1 MPPLPEPTRFAP
13 RAACFARTAT
23 RHGRPTG
30 RTRGLVRAPDRRPM
44 AVAIGLALLGLGSG
58 LALGSG
64 SAQAQSA
71 WPTRPLRMIVPYT
84 PGGSTDL
91 LARAV
96 GTRLGEAIGQ
106 PVVFDNRPGAN
117 TIVGFEL
124 QARSSPDGY
133 TVLAGGFNGLV
144 LNPLLYRK
152 LPYDVDRDL
161 APVGMIG
168 VSPLMVVVHPSL
180 PIRSVRELVEYARA
194 NPGKLDFQSSGNGNI
209 THVSVEL
216 FMAMTGTR
224 MQHVAFK
231 GGSAGVPDLLSGAVP
246 LKFDVPISAL
256 PHVKAGKLRAIAV
269 TSARRLSIVPE
280 LPTVAESGLAG
291 YEAATWFSIVT
302 RAGTPPAIVERLSRE
317 TRRIVEQPALREQFA
332 QQAIELVGST
342 PSELEARVRRDRARW
357 TDVIRKAGISLD
369 P

>member
-1 MPPLPEPTRFAP
+1 MPHAR
-13 RAACFARTAT
+13 RATS
-23 RHGRPTG
+23 
-30 RTRGLVRAPDRRPM
+30 RRPDLPGNARAIPVLAAASAALVGGG
-44 AVAIGLALLGLGSG
+44 AVHCAAVLAAAGF
-58 LALGSG
+58 AFAAT
-64 SAQAQSA
+64 SAVHAQPT
-71 WPTRPLRMIVPYT
+71 WPARPLRMLIPYT

-96 GTRLGEAIGQ
+96 GTRLGEGIGQ

-124 QARSSPDGY
+124 QARAAPDGY

-144 LNPLLYRK
+144 LNPLLYRR

-180 PIRSVRELVEYARA
+180 PIRSVRDLIDYARA
-194 NPGKLDFQSSGNGNI
+194 NPGRLDFQSSGNGNI

-216 FMAMTGTR
+216 FMSMTGTR

-269 TSARRLSIVPE
+269 TSARRLSIAPE
-280 LPTVAESGLAG
+280 LPTIAESGLAG
-291 YEAATWFSIVT
+291 YEAATWFSLVT
-302 RAGTPPAIVERLSRE
+302 RAGTPTAIVDRLSRE
-317 TRRIVEQPALREQFA
+317 TRRIVEQPELREQFA
-332 QQAIELVGST
+332 QQAIELVGSS
-342 PSELEARVRRDRARW
+342 PVELQERVRCDRARW
-357 TDVIRKAGISLD
+357 TDVIRKAGIALE

>member
-1 MPPLPEPTRFAP
+1 MPLASRAMWRRSETP
-13 RAACFARTAT
+13 RAACATDAPSVKAPPARSAPPIA
-23 RHGRPTG
+23 RAVTG
-30 RTRGLVRAPDRRPM
+30 A
-44 AVAIGLALLGLGSG
+44 GLALMVAGT
-58 LALGSG
+58 AC
-64 SAQAQSA
+64 AQPT
-71 WPTRPLRMIVPYT
+71 WPSRPLRLLIPYT

-96 GTRLGEAIGQ
+96 GTRLGEGLGQ

-124 QARSSPDGY
+124 QARSAPDGY

-144 LNPLLYRK
+144 LNPLLYRR
-152 LPYDVDRDL
+152 LPYDVDRDF
-161 APVGMIG
+161 APIGMIG
-168 VSPLMVVVHPSL
+168 ISPLMIVVHPSL
-180 PIRSVRELVEYARA
+180 PIRSVRDLIDYARA
-194 NPGKLDFQSSGNGNI
+194 NPGRLDFQSSGNGNI

-256 PHVKAGKLRAIAV
+256 PHVRSGKLRAIAV
-269 TSARRLSIVPE
+269 TSARRLSIAPD
-280 LPTVAESGLAG
+280 LPTVAESGLPG
-291 YEAATWFSIVT
+291 YEAATWFSLVT
-302 RAGTPPAIVERLSRE
+302 RAGTPTAIVERLSRE
-317 TRRIVEQPALREQFA
+317 TRRIVEQPELREQFA
-332 QQAIELVGST
+332 QQAIELIGST
-342 PSELEARVRRDRARW
+342 PAELEARVRRDRARW
-357 TDVIRKAGISLD
+357 TDVIRKASITLE